1 MEEKMNDNV
10 EMGTTHEDNFDVD
23 QVVSLKLL
31 LEWTVLV

>member
-1 MEEKMNDNV
+1 MNDNV
-10 EMGTTHEDNFDVD
+10 EMGTTHEDNFDDVD